1 MRRLFT
7 SLNLIE
13 INHVKN
19 LLEAGG
25 VQCVLRNQLMT
36 TLAGE
41 VPFDQASAQ
50 LWILD
55 DTQMALAEEIFGEWR
70 RNRFKGGPA
79 WSCPACG
86 ERHEGQFSQC
96 WKCGA
101 EKPKEEAQK

>member
-25 VQCVLRNQLMT
+25 VQSVLRNQLMT

-50 LWILD
+50 LWVLD
-55 DTQMALAEEIFGEWR
+55 DSQMPLAEEIFNDWR
-70 RNRFKGGPA
+70 RARFKGGPA
-79 WSCPACG
+79 WTCFACG

-96 WKCGA
+96 WNCGA
-101 EKPKEEAQK
+101 EKPRGDA

>member
-1 MRRLFT
+1 VRRVFS

-25 VQCVLRNQLMT
+25 VRCALRNQLMT

-41 VPFDQASAQ
+41 VPFDQCSAQ
-50 LWILD
+50 LWVLD
-55 DTQMALAEEIFGEWR
+55 DSELWLAEQIMSDWR
-70 RNRFKGGPA
+70 RARFARGPA
-79 WSCPACG
+79 WTCLPCG

-101 EKPKEEAQK
+101 GKPLDKT

>member
-1 MRRLFT
+1 MRRLFS

-25 VQCVLRNQLMT
+25 VHCVLKNQLMT

-41 VPFDQASAQ
+41 VPFDQCSAQ
-50 LWILD
+50 LWVLD
-55 DTQMALAEEIFGEWR
+55 DSQMWLAEEILGDWR
-70 RNRFKGGPA
+70 RARFKGGPP
-79 WSCPACG
+79 WTCSACG

-101 EKPKEEAQK
+101 EMPAEKT